1 MTIAWL
7 IRLVDQLRSMI
18 HMKETL
24 DLASDPISLSQR
36 SIQMKKYPYQIH
48 LIAMLNGLETMTG
61 KGCLRSLE
69 RKKQL
74 KITINYET
82 NVFFIFTKPITYLL

>member
-7 IRLVDQLRSMI
+7 IRLEDQLSSMI

-36 SIQMKKYPYQIH
+36 SIQMKKYPHQIH

-61 KGCLRSLE
+61 KGCLRS
-69 RKKQL
+69 
-74 KITINYET
+74 
-82 NVFFIFTKPITYLL
+82 